1 MCLHKRTASS
11 AGGLGIAFAFAFAA
25 VTAATATTTSTTIG
39 DSEAGRTAILA
50 FRVSN

>member
-11 AGGLGIAFAFAFAA
+11 AGGLGTAFAFAFAA
-25 VTAATATTTSTTIG
+25 ATTATTIG

-50 FRVSN
+50 LRVSN